1 MGKETVSGRQNMTKA
16 RKIAKSGKAKRAKKP
31 KSTKPKTTRTAR
43 KRHRPNRPLDIMDK
57 LADASKLVGDGI
69 EDAAKMRRKTRY
81 PGIDE
86 G

>member
-1 MGKETVSGRQNMTKA
+1 MTKA
-16 RKIAKSGKAKRAKKP
+16 RKTVAKAGKAKRAKKA
-31 KSTKPKTTRTAR
+31 KSIKAKTKRSAR
-43 KRHRPNRPLDIMDK
+43 KKHRPKRSLKIMDK

-69 EDAAKMRRKTRY
+69 EDAAKMRRQTRY

>member
-1 MGKETVSGRQNMTKA
+1 MNKA
-16 RKIAKSGKAKRAKKP
+16 RKIVGKSGKAKRAKKSR
-31 KSTKPKTTRTAR
+31 STKQKTTRTAR
-43 KRHRPNRPLDIMDK
+43 KRHRPNSPLDMLDK
-57 LADASKLVGDGI
+57 LADASKLVGEGI

>member
-1 MGKETVSGRQNMTKA
+1 MTKA
-16 RKIAKSGKAKRAKKP
+16 RKTVAKPGKARRAKKP
-31 KSTKPKTTRTAR
+31 KSTKAKTRRTGRKKLQSKAR
-43 KRHRPNRPLDIMDK
+43 LEIMDK
-57 LADASKLVGDGI
+57 LAGASKLVGAGI